1 VQNNKAIVGQN
12 AFAHES
18 GIHQHGMLANRET
31 YEIMTPESVGLSQS
45 QMVLG
50 KHSGKHALKDR
61 LEQMGITLS
70 EEHLQELFAR
80 FKDLADAKKV
90 VTDADIEA
98 LARGLSQ
105 RPDSQ
110 QKLVFDRFLTSTGN
124 TTTDVATVRLIVDG
138 QQVEEVAMGNGPIEA
153 SFNAI
158 NKMLN
163 LHVNVENFS
172 VSAVTSNV
180 DAQGEC
186 NLRVRH
192 NQRVYLGRGVAQDI
206 IEAAIRA
213 YVHALNGLLEDEQR
227 MTLNAASMA
236 AAATSGTSLI

>member
-1 VQNNKAIVGQN
+1 
-12 AFAHES
+12 
-18 GIHQHGMLANRET
+18 MLANRET
-31 YEIMTPESVGLSQS
+31 YEIMTPESVGLTQS

-105 RPDSQ
+105 SPNTQ

-172 VSAVTSNV
+172 VSAVTANV

-213 YVHALNGLLEDEQR
+213 YVHAINGLLEDEQR

-236 AAATSGTSLI
+236 AAASGASLV

>member
-1 VQNNKAIVGQN
+1 VGQN

-31 YEIMTPESVGLSQS
+31 YEIMTPESVGLTQS

-61 LEQMGITLS
+61 LEQMGIALS
-70 EEHLQELFAR
+70 EDHLQELFAR

-105 RPDSQ
+105 SPNSQ

>member
-1 VQNNKAIVGQN
+1 
-12 AFAHES
+12 
-18 GIHQHGMLANRET
+18 MLANRET
-31 YEIMTPESVGLSQS
+31 YEIMTPESVGLTQS

-61 LEQMGITLS
+61 LEQMGIALS
-70 EEHLQELFAR
+70 EDHLQELFAR

-105 RPDSQ
+105 SPNTQ

-124 TTTDVATVRLIVDG
+124 TTTDVATVRLIVEG